1 MLDKVK
7 TQAASAT
14 AAAKDAAQRGQ
25 AKLDA
30 IQAKRAA
37 DILLRNLGAVVY
49 AQRSGRAAPTADAD
63 AERIVA
69 SLKAHEAEHG
79 PIDLGAESPEP
90 GDFAGSG
97 TPEAPREP
105 GGSAES

>member
-1 MLDKVK
+1 MGLLDKVK

-14 AAAKDAAQRGQ
+14 AVAKDAAQRGQ

-30 IQAKRAA
+30 IQARRAA

-49 AQRSGRAAPTADAD
+49 AQRSGRGAPTADAD

-69 SLKAHEAEHG
+69 SLEAHEAEHG
-79 PIDLGAESPEP
+79 PIDLGAESVDAAASGAPASSGAPE
-90 GDFAGSG
+90 GS
-97 TPEAPREP
+97 
-105 GGSAES
+105 SES

>member
-1 MLDKVK
+1 MGLLDKVK

-14 AAAKDAAQRGQ
+14 AVAKDAAQRGQ

-49 AQRSGRAAPTADAD
+49 AQRSGRAGATADAD
-63 AERIVA
+63 AERIVE
-69 SLKAHEAEHG
+69 SLKEHEAEHG
-79 PIDLGAESPEP
+79 PIDLGAES
-90 GDFAGSG
+90 
-97 TPEAPREP
+97 
-105 GGSAES
+105 AES

>member
-1 MLDKVK
+1 MGLLDKVK

-14 AAAKDAAQRGQ
+14 AVAKDAAQRGQ

-49 AQRSGRAAPTADAD
+49 AQRSGRGAATADAD
-63 AERIVA
+63 VERIVA

-79 PIDLGAESPEP
+79 LIDLGAES
-90 GDFAGSG
+90 
-97 TPEAPREP
+97 
-105 GGSAES
+105 AEG